1 MVGRCF
7 ENATFIQK
15 EAKDHIR
22 QETQVLKLDSSKA
35 QKVLNWKPQ
44 KSLEEAVSLTVDFVK
59 KEKMGIETARLC
71 REQVDSYLEGVR

>member
-1 MVGRCF
+1 M
-7 ENATFIQK
+7 
-15 EAKDHIR
+15 
-22 QETQVLKLDSSKA
+22 KLDSSKA